1 MTRYAIG
8 NAAFEIDS
16 LPSQC
21 QVAICHGFFVAP
33 TARGKGIAHQAKK
46 AQAEILKGLAYDYA
60 ICTVM
65 ADNQAQKRVLEK
77 AGWKRLDGFNSGRQD
92 AQIELWGHHVE
103 HGGNAK

>member
-1 MTRYAIG
+1 MTRYAVG
-8 NAAFEIDS
+8 PAAFEIDS

-33 TARGKGIAHQAKK
+33 EARGKGIAHQAKK

-65 ADNQAQKRVLEK
+65 ANNDAQKRVLEK
-77 AGWKRLDGFNSGRQD
+77 AGWECIAEFYSARQD
-92 AQIELWGHHVE
+92 AQIEIWGYE
-103 HGGNAK
+103 INHGGNSQ